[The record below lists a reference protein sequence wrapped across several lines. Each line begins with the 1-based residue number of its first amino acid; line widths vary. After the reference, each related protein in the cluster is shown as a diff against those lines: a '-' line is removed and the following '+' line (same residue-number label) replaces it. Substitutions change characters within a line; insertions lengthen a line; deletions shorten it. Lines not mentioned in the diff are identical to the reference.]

1 MKQLLCI
8 SSIAGGTPAREIAR
22 IAATSRRFNQTAAI
36 TGALV
41 FDGASFCHYLEGP
54 EPALEALRLRLAA
67 DPRHKRFAV
76 LFESQIEAR
85 RFDLWRMGYALP
97 ETQAVQLDELRKLS
111 SGEAALQ
118 QWLLWLPS
126 FELGD

>member
-1 MKQLLCI
+1 VKQLLCI
-8 SSIAGGTPAREIAR
+8 SSIAAGTPAREIAL
-22 IAATSRRFNQTAAI
+22 IAATSRRFNEAATI

-54 EPALEALRLRLAA
+54 DPALEALTLRLAA
-67 DPRHKRFAV
+67 DTRHERFAV
-76 LFESQIEAR
+76 LFEAQIEVR
-85 RFDLWRMGYALP
+85 RFELWHMGYALP
-97 ETQAVQLDELRKLS
+97 ETLAVRLEELRQL